1 MAQGAQRAAGPE
13 TPAPVAE
20 RLVQAAVRLF
30 AERGYGA
37 TTVQDVV
44 DAAGVTKGAMYHYF
58 DSKEA
63 LLYEIYHRLLAMQAE
78 RLEAIADGPGS
89 AAQRLRRAAV
99 DVVETSVGRLDEAI
113 VFFRSQHLLSFDKQ
127 RLVRAERR
135 RYHERFCDLVEQGQR
150 DGTFRPDLEPD
161 LVVSFF
167 FGAVHQI
174 GTWFHREG
182 PLTATALGERYTDL
196 LLAGLENR
204 APGAL

>member
-1 MAQGAQRAAGPE
+1 MVQGAQRAAGPQA
-13 TPAPVAE
+13 PAPVAE

-44 DAAGVTKGAMYHYF
+44 DGAGVTKGAMYHYF

-78 RLEAIADGPGS
+78 RLEAIANGPGT
-89 AAQRLRRAAV
+89 AAERLGRAAV
-99 DVVETSVGRLDEAI
+99 DVVETSVERLDEAI
-113 VFFRSQHLLSFDKQ
+113 VFFRSQHLLSPDKQ
-127 RLVRAERR
+127 RLVRTERR
-135 RYHERFCDLVEQGQR
+135 RYHERFCDLVAQGQR
-150 DGTFRPDLEPD
+150 EGAFRPDVDPD

-174 GTWFHREG
+174 GIWFHRDG
-182 PLTATALGERYTDL
+182 PLSATALGERYTDL
-196 LLAGLENR
+196 LLAGLDVRN
-204 APGAL
+204 